1 MTRKEESQLI
11 NMYIISE
18 CIYKLKYQNTA
29 NDNKNHLDEV
39 IDLTFKA
46 LIIDENES
54 LRRILKRNI
63 ELRFN
68 L

>member
-1 MTRKEESQLI
+1 MNIKEENQLI

-29 NDNKNHLDEV
+29 KDSKKHLDEL

-46 LIIDENES
+46 LCIDDDKS
-54 LRRILKRNI
+54 LRRILKRNL